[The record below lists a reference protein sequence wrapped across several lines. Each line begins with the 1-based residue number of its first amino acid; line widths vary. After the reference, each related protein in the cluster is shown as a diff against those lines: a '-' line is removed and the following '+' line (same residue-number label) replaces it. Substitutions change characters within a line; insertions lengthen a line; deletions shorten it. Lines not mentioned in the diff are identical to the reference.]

1 MAIATD
7 CKSVR
12 VSVRWFESTLPHKTR
27 HRLRF
32 FLLPQISVTLFF
44 AKKLIILLEHTNYCI
59 SLHYKT
65 TNCMKIFVAK
75 LAFKTTTEDLR
86 ALFEQFGTVDSCRVI
101 MDHET
106 GRSKCYGFV
115 EMPNDDEAYKA
126 IVETDETVFMGNELQ
141 VKKSRPQ
148 TTTTPKPGKPV
159 RPKRPH
165 HPYVPKTEELS

>member
-1 MAIATD
+1 MQQTVNLSGNPFGGSSPPSPTTI
-7 CKSVR
+7 SE
-12 VSVRWFESTLPHKTR
+12 VSASLFLWHEPSKKHFLKILE
-27 HRLRF
+27 F
-32 FLLPQISVTLFF
+32 FITASNLLYIFALQIIV
-44 AKKLIILLEHTNYCI
+44 Y
-59 SLHYKT
+59 
-65 TNCMKIFVAK
+65 MKIFVAK

-86 ALFEQFGTVDSCRVI
+86 ALFEQFGTVESCKVI

-148 TTTTPKPGKPV
+148 AAAAPKPEKPV

>member
-1 MAIATD
+1 
-7 CKSVR
+7 
-12 VSVRWFESTLPHKTR
+12 
-27 HRLRF
+27 
-32 FLLPQISVTLFF
+32 
-44 AKKLIILLEHTNYCI
+44 
-59 SLHYKT
+59 
-65 TNCMKIFVAK
+65 MKIFVAK

-86 ALFEQFGTVDSCRVI
+86 ALFEQFGTVESCKVI

-148 TTTTPKPGKPV
+148 VAAAPKPEKPV

-165 HPYVPKTEELS
+165 HPYIPKTEELS

>member
-1 MAIATD
+1 M
-7 CKSVR
+7 VR
-12 VSVRWFESTLPHKTR
+12 VHPPPRQGEVSDFA
-27 HRLRF
+27 F
-32 FLLPQISVTLFF
+32 FMSWTIQVAFF
-44 AKKLIILLEHTNYCI
+44 KNFNKFCCRIILLYI
-59 SLHYKT
+59 FALPIIII
-65 TNCMKIFVAK
+65 MKIFVAK

-86 ALFEQFGTVDSCRVI
+86 ALFEQFGTVESCKVI

-148 TTTTPKPGKPV
+148 ATAAPKPEKPA
-159 RPKRPH
+159 RPRRPH
-165 HPYVPKTEELS
+165 HPYVPPMQEENA